1 MGTQKQESKK
11 SKQEFAMDWAMNKL
25 DNLDTFK
32 NSDKTDKILARLT
45 KEHEDRLDVLRR
57 SRIITQELLNT
68 RVTI

>member
-1 MGTQKQESKK
+1 
-11 SKQEFAMDWAMNKL
+11 MNKL